1 VASPYYR
8 ATAANP
14 YGLHRRRRFSVQG
27 RQLVGLFDEV
37 FDDPDHPELALGG
50 GVPDPLLAEL
60 DRARAGEMRDIVAT
74 IQAEQ
79 DEIIRAP
86 LERTVLV
93 QGGPGTGK
101 TAVGLHRAA
110 YLLYAHRE
118 VLEGKRVLVVGPN
131 RLFLRYIGAVLPS
144 LGETAVT
151 QHTVE
156 TLAGGG
162 TRYRNRGVEPV
173 EVAELKGDPR
183 MAVVLR
189 AVLGGM
195 MRPPAQDV
203 RVETRFGA
211 VTLDAAEVELLV
223 KDLWASSSTYAAG
236 REVVRR
242 RLSALVHRRFFDP
255 ATGAGRDEEALG
267 LRGDR
272 AFNALLGRL
281 WPSVSAPALVRRMLG
296 SPSALRSAAA
306 GVLDPGEQQLL
317 QRTMARSV
325 DAEPWTLAD
334 LPLLD
339 EAEALVNG
347 VPATYGHAVVDE
359 VQELSAMALRMI
371 ARRVPKGSLTVL
383 GDLAQAT
390 SAGSQTSWDAIA
402 AHLDAGDGNRAEL
415 VTGYRLPAAIL
426 DWACRLL
433 PVAAPGLTPPRSVR
447 AGGTAPRLVEA
458 RPGDL
463 IPLAA
468 AAVAEVADRW
478 GLVGVIAPSG
488 RVEALRDALRA
499 GGIEV
504 GDDGRA
510 SIDRPVTLLGAA
522 AAKGLEF
529 DATVV
534 VEPAAIAAEQ
544 PAGGGR
550 GERSLYVALTRCV
563 HELTVVA
570 SEPLPAPL
578 R

>member
-1 VASPYYR
+1 
-8 ATAANP
+8 
-14 YGLHRRRRFSVQG
+14 
-27 RQLVGLFDEV
+27 
-37 FDDPDHPELALGG
+37 
-50 GVPDPLLAEL
+50 
-60 DRARAGEMRDIVAT
+60 
-74 IQAEQ
+74 
-79 DEIIRAP
+79 
-86 LERTVLV
+86 
-93 QGGPGTGK
+93 
-101 TAVGLHRAA
+101 
-110 YLLYAHRE
+110 
-118 VLEGKRVLVVGPN
+118 VVGPN

-162 TRYRNRGVEPV
+162 TRYRNRGVEAP
-173 EVAELKGDPR
+173 EVAELKGDAR
-183 MAVVLR
+183 MAEVLR

-195 MRPPAQDV
+195 MRPVTEDV
-203 RVETRFGA
+203 RVQTRFGA
-211 VTLDAAEVELLV
+211 ATLDAHEVNLLV
-223 KDLWASSSTYAAG
+223 KDLWAVSSTYAAG

-242 RLSALVHRRFFDP
+242 RLSALVHRRFFEP
-255 ATGAGRDEEALG
+255 ATGAGPDEEALG

-272 AFNALLGRL
+272 AFTALLGRL
-281 WPSVSAPALVRRMLG
+281 WPSASAPSLLRRTLG
-296 SPSALRSAAA
+296 SPSALKAAAA
-306 GVLDPGEQQLL
+306 GLLDAGEQRLL

-390 SAGSQTSWDAIA
+390 SAGSQTSWEAIA
-402 AHLDAGDGNRAEL
+402 AHLDAADGARAEL

-433 PVAAPGLTPPRSVR
+433 PLAAPGLTPPRSVR
-447 AGGTAPRLVEA
+447 AGGAAPRVVDARADDLVA
-458 RPGDL
+458 
-463 IPLAA
+463 LAA

-478 GLVGVIAPSG
+478 GLVGVIAPTD
-488 RVEALRDALRA
+488 RLEALRAALNA

-510 SIDRPVTLLGAA
+510 SIDRPVTLLGAS

-534 VEPAAIAAEQ
+534 VEPAAIVAEQ
-544 PAGGGR
+544 PPGGGR

-570 SEPLPAPL
+570 AQPLPAPL